1 MGRSRRARGVAVR
14 MGAAVVTF
22 LSSNDTINHVGSLAE
37 RSNLLFH
44 GGSTGGSSVSATAKH
59 GLFLVLVVLDPSRNE
74 STVSSLQSRTLA
86 ALFRRLTECAS
97 DSTSRLGAETS
108 DATVDVGNGNTDEKS
123 QSNSGDAKDCNDGVG
138 RRLESS

>member
-1 MGRSRRARGVAVR
+1 

-22 LSSNDTINHVGSLAE
+22 LSSNDTINHIGSLTE

-44 GGSTGGSSVSATAKH
+44 GCSAGGSSVSATAEH
-59 GLFLVLVVLDPSRNE
+59 GLLLVIIVLNPSRNE
-74 STVSSLQSRTLA
+74 STVSSLQGRTLA
-86 ALFRRLTECAS
+86 ALLRRLTECTS
-97 DSTSRLGAETS
+97 DSTSRLRAETS

-138 RRLESS
+138 RRLQSS